1 MGRMIEI
8 GGRRNARIL
17 AGAASCLLSA
27 ALSVVVAYGQVPPQR
42 LAPEGASPPIA
53 VTPPVAP
60 PTPAP
65 EQQSP
70 ATPSEQ
76 KPGWFDTLGH
86 WFDESVTNVNK
97 GWDNV
102 NKGLNSTLGAVGGQ
116 ATDTTKSAA
125 EAASNMAKGAAKGA
139 ADGPGKRCARLR
151 PTARRIAGARLKA
164 CAKRPASRPAAASTT
179 SPRRNARR
187 RRISLGGARRRA
199 NAKPSTLSRARC
211 ASRMG

>member
-1 MGRMIEI
+1 MIEI

-60 PTPAP
+60 PTAAP

-102 NKGLNSTLGAVGGQ
+102 NKGLKSPLGAVGGKGHAGEDLDVKS
-116 ATDTTKSAA
+116 ATVGAHPVCPGGVAKDTEPARKIDETYHEIGCVIVRGFQLEVAAA
-125 EAASNMAKGAAKGA
+125 EAESE
-139 ADGPGKRCARLR
+139 RLALIDEFECVAEAVR
-151 PTARRIAGARLKA
+151 D
-164 CAKRPASRPAAASTT
+164 
-179 SPRRNARR
+179 
-187 RRISLGGARRRA
+187 
-199 NAKPSTLSRARC
+199 
-211 ASRMG
+211 